1 VLSPRAP
8 PLRIPETREVNVTW
22 TLPSDAYTPLV
33 SSAVLCLRAVSLPP
47 VARDLGSRRFA
58 TLAIKV
64 QLLHPSK
71 PRTTISQQWV
81 DSFPGDMCPPPV
93 TRFHLSLG
101 ACCYATC
108 QPRGP
113 HLTDVPRVRT
123 SPRCSTLRDFCSR
136 KEILSTFEPPIRD
149 TTRRF

>member
-1 VLSPRAP
+1 VLLLCESPIHDRSM
-8 PLRIPETREVNVTW
+8 LRG
-22 TLPSDAYTPLV
+22 LCQSDAYTPLV
-33 SSAVLCLRAVSLPP
+33 SSAILCLRAVLLPP
-47 VARDLGSRRFA
+47 VTQDLGSWPLA

-71 PRTTISQQWV
+71 PRATISQQWV

-93 TRFHLSLG
+93 TRSHLSLG
-101 ACCYATC
+101 TYCYATC
-108 QPRGP
+108 QPHAP

-149 TTRRF
+149 TAQRF

>member
-1 VLSPRAP
+1 VLLLCESPIRDRST
-8 PLRIPETREVNVTW
+8 LRG
-22 TLPSDAYTPLV
+22 LCQSDAYTPLV
-33 SSAVLCLRAVSLPP
+33 SSAVLCLRAVSLSP
-47 VARDLGSRRFA
+47 VARDLGSRCLA

-71 PRTTISQQWV
+71 PRDTISQQWV

-123 SPRCSTLRDFCSR
+123 SPRCSALRDFCSR